1 MENSNINTIAGDE
14 QGMKAKSDL
23 QSVNTLSSLITNIV
37 NAVEDGWLD
46 PSDAFISFR
55 NAEKLIKGAMTM
67 INDQVIDQIDT
78 GQPVEI
84 GDQKLEVRNGAGRWT
99 FTDDDHNDL
108 KVKLKAMEDDR
119 KQAYKMHLNGQVM
132 VNQMTGEIIPP
143 AEFTP
148 GKRTIFMSK
157 KKS

>member
-1 MENSNINTIAGDE
+1 MKDSTLNTIAGDE
-14 QGMKAKSDL
+14 QGIKAKSDL
-23 QSVNTLSSLITNIV
+23 QSVNAFPSLISSIV
-37 NAVEDGWLD
+37 DAVKDGWLD

-55 NAEKLIKGAMTM
+55 NAEKILKSAMTS
-67 INDQVIDQIDT
+67 INEDVIDQIDT

-99 FTDDDHNDL
+99 FTDDAHNDL

-119 KQAYKMHLNGQVM
+119 KKAYKMHLNGQVM
-132 VNQMTGEIIPP
+132 VNSMTGEIIPP

-148 GKRTIFMSK
+148 GKRTIFLSK

>member
-1 MENSNINTIAGDE
+1 MKDSTLNTIAGDE
-14 QGMKAKSDL
+14 QGIKAKSDL
-23 QSVNTLSSLITNIV
+23 QSVNAFPSLISSIV
-37 NAVEDGWLD
+37 DAVKDGWLD

-99 FTDDDHNDL
+99 FTDDAHNDL

-119 KQAYKMHLNGQVM
+119 KKAYKMHLNGQVM
-132 VNQMTGEIIPP
+132 VNSMTGEIIPP

-148 GKRTIFMSK
+148 GKRTIFLSK